1 MNKFLTVSMVLVCI
15 AMFIA
20 CGGKGDKN
28 KDGGGGGQAKDGGS
42 KDGGSKEAKAGFKLG
57 DEISFNDS
65 KWVVMTAEDKGKTLT
80 SNNQFQKDATS
91 ADGKF
96 ILIQFKVTNLGNKEQ
111 RLINTPKVIDSKGRE
126 FKHMDKQA
134 FYIPKDAKTMTLE
147 ALPASLSR
155 EFYGVYEVPADAT
168 GLKFQT
174 RDLSSLISPDYK
186 LVELGF

>member
-1 MNKFLTVSMVLVCI
+1 MTRILTISMVVLCAI
-15 AMFIA
+15 MFIA
-20 CGGKGDKN
+20 CAGKGDKDKN
-28 KDGGGGGQAKDGGS
+28 KGDGGEAKKGDG
-42 KDGGSKEAKAGFKLG
+42 KDAKAGLKIG
-57 DEISFNDS
+57 DEVSFKDS
-65 KWVVMTAEDKGKTLT
+65 TWVVIKAEDKGKTLT

-91 ADGKF
+91 SDGKF

-134 FYIPKDAKTMTLE
+134 FFIPKDAKTMTLE

-155 EFYGVYEVPADAT
+155 EFYGIYEVPADAT

-186 LVELGF
+186 LVDLGF